1 MSQEEGLDFW
11 KVSRLERVDWES
23 LGLMLRRAMRLA
35 KRSDERSEVM
45 SEANRRKGSDD
56 RVRLMAS
63 HLTLSSITSTL

>member
-45 SEANRRKGSDD
+45 SEAK
-56 RVRLMAS
+56 
-63 HLTLSSITSTL
+63 

>member
-1 MSQEEGLDFW
+1 MEVRPTDKPGTYIMYARWSMSQEEGLDFW

-45 SEANRRKGSDD
+45 SEAK
-56 RVRLMAS
+56 
-63 HLTLSSITSTL
+63 